1 MMVKKALQ
9 IHTDDLHV
17 CESNLV
23 KYKSLN
29 SVTYLRIFF
38 YQMYILE
45 INSPFNPSS
54 LTSPKTRLPKS
65 TINSQISILLH
76 FKKGTCLHLNMAM

>member
-1 MMVKKALQ
+1 MVKKALQ

-29 SVTYLRIFF
+29 SVAISEFIF

-45 INSPFNPSS
+45 IQSPFNPSS
-54 LTSPKTRLPKS
+54 LTSPNIRLPKS
-65 TINSQISILLH
+65 TINPQISILLQ
-76 FKKGTCLHLNMAM
+76 FTKGTCLHLNMAM